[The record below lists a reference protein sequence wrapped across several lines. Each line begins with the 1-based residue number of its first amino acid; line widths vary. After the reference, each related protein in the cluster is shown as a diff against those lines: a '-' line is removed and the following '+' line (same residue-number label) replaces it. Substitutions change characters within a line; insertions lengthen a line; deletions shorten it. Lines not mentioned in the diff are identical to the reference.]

1 MPATAV
7 TVNNLD
13 HKTALT
19 KPSPAACDNVNGNR
33 ATNGGSLILELTS
46 SAGGTVEVAFPASAS
61 VDGQTVE
68 SLSYS
73 FTGAQT
79 KLVGGWPVSIYGSEV
94 TFTASVSTIT
104 VIAYQL

>member
-13 HKTALT
+13 HKTSIVRPT
-19 KPSPAACDNVNGNR
+19 PVACDNVNGNS
-33 ATNGGSLILELTS
+33 AVNGGTLILELTS
-46 SAGGTVEVAFPASAS
+46 SAGGTVTVAFANQ
-61 VDGQTVE
+61 VDGQTVAPVT
-68 SLSYS
+68 YT

-79 KLVGGWPVSIYGSEV
+79 RVVGGFPVAYYGSTV

-104 VIAYQL
+104 YIAYSV

>member
-13 HKTALT
+13 HKTPLT
-19 KPSPAACDNVNGNR
+19 KPTAVACDNVNGN
-33 ATNGGSLILELTS
+33 AAINGGSLILELTS
-46 SAGGTVEVAFPASAS
+46 SAGGTVTVAFPTSSA
-61 VDGQTVE
+61 VDGQAPA

-79 KLVGGWPVSIYGSEV
+79 KLVGGWPVAYYGTTI

-104 VIAYQL
+104 VIAYQV

>member
-7 TVNNLD
+7 TVNSLD
-13 HKTALT
+13 HLT
-19 KPSPAACDNVNGNR
+19 SIVKPTPVACDNVNGNS

-46 SAGGTVEVAFPASAS
+46 SAGGTVTVAFQDK
-61 VDGQTVE
+61 VDGQTVPPIT
-68 SLSYS
+68 YT

-79 KLVGGWPVSIYGSEV
+79 RLAGGWPVSLYGQAV

-104 VIAYQL
+104 YIAYQV